1 MKNIFIF
8 SLILFIVGLS
18 SIYSQSDPYSGVA
31 RFNFGKY
38 LFQQGDFLRA
48 YGEFNYYLEN
58 DTSKYLSAISLREMG
73 RIGEANDRLRGLIFN
88 SPLSEKAR
96 YQLYRNAFLTGDE
109 YFLRENRSSLYFP
122 LEYSS
127 NIDKLTRF
135 DYLLKGDI
143 PFDEVEFL
151 QPFEGSLRDTV
162 SFLFKARKYPQT
174 KNPVKAAWLSAIIPG
189 AGKIYTKDYGDGITA
204 FLMVG
209 LFTYLAIDN
218 FDAGHEFRGALFT
231 GLAGYFYAGNI
242 YGSYSSAQIFNVK
255 YRTNISESIKKLIE
269 SVDYFSPGGK

>member
-1 MKNIFIF
+1 MKNISIF
-8 SLILFIVGLS
+8 SFILFILS
-18 SIYSQSDPYSGVA
+18 IGSIYSQSDPYTGEA
-31 RFNFGKY
+31 RFNFGKH
-38 LFQQGDFLRA
+38 LFEQGDFLRA
-48 YGEFNYYLEN
+48 YGEFNYFLEN
-58 DTSKYLSAISLREMG
+58 DSAKYLSAISLREMG
-73 RIGEANDRLRGLIFN
+73 RIGEANDRLRGIIFN

-122 LEYSS
+122 VEYSS
-127 NIDKLTRF
+127 NVEKLTRF
-135 DYLLKGDI
+135 DFLLKGDI
-143 PFDEVEFL
+143 PFDEEEFL
-151 QPFEGSLRDTV
+151 EPFEENFRDTV
-162 SFLFKARKYPQT
+162 SVLFKARKYPLT

-218 FDAGHEFRGALFT
+218 FDAGHEFRGVLFT

-255 YRTNISESIKKLIE
+255 YRTNISESIQRIIK